1 MATAGRTGEYMFGSQ
16 AAQMTV
22 LEKSND
28 TVTGN
33 EAALKFCL

>member
-1 MATAGRTGEYMFGSQ
+1 
-16 AAQMTV
+16 MTV

-33 EAALKFCL
+33 EAALKFAYDESRKSIGVCRRSVAV